1 MALILLFYNKITK
14 RRIAE
19 SMSVLKE
26 SKSLSATLRDSDRKP
41 ETFMQPGADMDK
53 RSVSAD
59 KRGGDTMYAE
69 KSMRNV
75 KDFEIYRFVFETAI
89 EIFEEI
95 FETSGNF
102 PQEKKFLTEHIRK
115 HARSVC
121 TNLAEAWH
129 MKKQKASFINKL
141 SDAAQAASKTQLFL
155 EYASKCKYIDH
166 GVFRKLDSKYEDIFD
181 ILCDVTRD

>member
-1 MALILLFYNKITK
+1 
-14 RRIAE
+14 
-19 SMSVLKE
+19 MSVLKE
-26 SKSLSATLRDSDRKP
+26 TKSFSTTHRASDREP
-41 ETFMQPGADMDK
+41 ETFMQRGADMDK
-53 RSVSAD
+53 RSGSVD
-59 KRGGDTMYAE
+59 KRGENTMYAE

-75 KDFEIYRFVFETAI
+75 KDFEVYRFVFETAI

-95 FETSGNF
+95 FETSRNF

-121 TNLAEAWH
+121 TSLAEAWH

-155 EYASKCKYIDH
+155 EYASKYNYIDH

>member
-1 MALILLFYNKITK
+1 MALILLIYNKTTE

-19 SMSVLKE
+19 YMSVLKE
-26 SKSLSATLRDSDRKP
+26 SKSLSAMLRDSDRKP
-41 ETFMQPGADMDK
+41 ETFIQPGADMDK

-59 KRGGDTMYAE
+59 KREGNTMYAE
-69 KSMRNV
+69 KNIKNV
-75 KDFEIYRFVFETAI
+75 KDFEVYRFVFETAI

-95 FETSGNF
+95 FETSRNF

-129 MKKQKASFINKL
+129 MKKQKTSFINKL

-155 EYASKCKYIDH
+155 EYASKCNYIDP

>member
-19 SMSVLKE
+19 YMSVLKE
-26 SKSLSATLRDSDRKP
+26 TKSLSAMLRDSDREP
-41 ETFMQPGADMDK
+41 ETFMQPGTDTK
-53 RSVSAD
+53 NRPVSAH
-59 KRGGDTMYAE
+59 KRGEKAMYAE
-69 KSMRNV
+69 KSIRNV
-75 KDFEIYRFVFETAI
+75 KDFEVYRFVFETAT

-95 FETSGNF
+95 FETSGSF
-102 PQEKKFLTEHIRK
+102 PQEKKFLTEQIRK
-115 HARSVC
+115 HARLVC

-155 EYASKCKYIDH
+155 EYASKCKYIEP

-181 ILCDVTRD
+181 ILCDVTSD

>member
-1 MALILLFYNKITK
+1 
-14 RRIAE
+14 
-19 SMSVLKE
+19 MSVLKE
-26 SKSLSATLRDSDRKP
+26 TKSLPSLLRTSDRKS
-41 ETFMQPGADMDK
+41 ETFMQPGTDIDEK
-53 RSVSAD
+53 ISVSAD
-59 KRGGDTMYAE
+59 KRGREAMYTE

-75 KDFEIYRFVFETAI
+75 KDFEVYRFVFETAI

-95 FETSGNF
+95 FETSRKF
-102 PQEKKFLTEHIRK
+102 PQEKKFLTEQIRK

-121 TNLAEAWH
+121 TDLAEAWH

-141 SDAAQAASKTQLFL
+141 SDAAQAASKTQRFL
-155 EYASKCKYIDH
+155 EYASKCKYIDP

>member
-1 MALILLFYNKITK
+1 
-14 RRIAE
+14 
-19 SMSVLKE
+19 MSALKE
-26 SKSLSATLRDSDRKP
+26 TKSLSAILRASDRKP
-41 ETFMQPGADMDK
+41 EPFMQPGADMDK
-53 RSVSAD
+53 GSVSVD
-59 KRGGDTMYAE
+59 KSGGKTMYAE

-75 KDFEIYRFVFETAI
+75 KDFGVYRFVFETAI

-95 FETSGNF
+95 FETSRNF
-102 PQEKKFLTEHIRK
+102 PQEKKFLTEQIRK

-141 SDAAQAASKTQLFL
+141 SDAAQAASKTQRFL
-155 EYASKCKYIDH
+155 EYGSKCKYIDP

-181 ILCDVTRD
+181 ILCDVMRD